1 MCYCQLWSY
10 TWIWIFLYI
19 DFQTVN
25 LVEVC
30 IPQNCNVG
38 LLAYSPLAGGV
49 LSGKYCD
56 PDSQAAKNGRLNLF
70 PGYMNRYL
78 KSLAFVSSH
87 NIKSILLSCPL
98 VIGKFLSWNIYT
110 GGDKEDLAQRHGLTP
125 AQLALAFVRDQ
136 PFVTSSIIGAT
147 TIEQLKEDLSAYTVE
162 RPLSAEIV
170 SGINEIFNKYRDPT
184 YN

>member
-1 MCYCQLWSY
+1 M
-10 TWIWIFLYI
+10 
-19 DFQTVN
+19 
-25 LVEVC
+25 
-30 IPQNCNVG
+30 
-38 LLAYSPLAGGV
+38 
-49 LSGKYCD
+49 
-56 PDSQAAKNGRLNLF
+56 
-70 PGYMNRYL
+70 
-78 KSLAFVSSH
+78 
-87 NIKSILLSCPL
+87 
-98 VIGKFLSWNIYT
+98 
-110 GGDKEDLAQRHGLTP
+110 DLAQRHGLTP